1 MLERGL
7 AEGSRSKVAKAIAKR
22 VLRDGGPHPNY
33 FLFLGARL
41 EQIPNL
47 SEIQTAVQLHPTFL
61 IPQMPVAVLKGF
73 LPENLARGEG
83 VLKVWAR
90 LRPYF
95 LRNVGEVAAFADQF
109 PNVWP
114 EVVDLIKEK
123 AESGA
128 VGDMEGGFN
137 TSGITGLFKWCMG
150 RRDVAQESRNELAYW
165 FYSRYRQ
172 HGPNGCCCG
181 RLRMLHGLVLQDPA
195 CARAAWRVVAGDA
208 GEDLQVEQLPPA
220 PDCETE
226 VGRKQVAD
234 YWLANSARL
243 IQLQPDNT
251 TFIVATRLMQSE
263 KLTELVRSY
272 ENAWKALR
280 EDPS

>member
-1 MLERGL
+1 MTLFCARSEDVLSVLLPRCRHLVENRLDDIPDSVLTQSGYYFGLSVDMLERGL

-172 HGPNGCCCG
+172 HGPNLG
-181 RLRMLHGLVLQDPA
+181 RPLGDISDFSLILGLRGSHSGVFF
-195 CARAAWRVVAGDA
+195 G
-208 GEDLQVEQLPPA
+208 G
-220 PDCETE
+220 
-226 VGRKQVAD
+226 
-234 YWLANSARL
+234 
-243 IQLQPDNT
+243 
-251 TFIVATRLMQSE
+251 F
-263 KLTELVRSY
+263 
-272 ENAWKALR
+272 
-280 EDPS
+280 